1 MRGPPSTRE
10 RLRVQTVTL
19 LIIAGLPIIV
29 LTVLGILST
38 QPIADETG
46 E

>member
-1 MRGPPSTRE
+1 MRRPFSDSNG
-10 RLRVQTVTL
+10 LRVQTVTL

>member
-1 MRGPPSTRE
+1 MMY
-10 RLRVQTVTL
+10 

-29 LTVLGILST
+29 LSVLGILST
-38 QPIADETG
+38 QPIAEETG

>member
-1 MRGPPSTRE
+1 
-10 RLRVQTVTL
+10 VTL